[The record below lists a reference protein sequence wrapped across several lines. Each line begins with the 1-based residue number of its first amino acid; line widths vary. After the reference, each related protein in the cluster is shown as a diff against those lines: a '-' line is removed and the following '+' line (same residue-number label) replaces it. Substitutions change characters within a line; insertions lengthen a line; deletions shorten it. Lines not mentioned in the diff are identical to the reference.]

1 MHRYLLNPFNN
12 CSMKRIEFVLPV
24 ESMRG
29 NLSGEQNLVYAQ
41 NNNPAYEA
49 PNGTQYARNYQGR
62 YVGAKISRSGLK
74 YFITKTKSATVL
86 NAETRL
92 TMGTLAAVGAI
103 RSALMKDYPS
113 NYAQIV
119 AVLTAQIAQ
128 GIISGT
134 GKRTIMSLFYEKI
147 ADMLQGHKPTCVFSA
162 GETTVTVYNPWTLF
176 GNPAAALEINPA
188 VWLKFADLF
197 IAYASN
203 VHGGIYFTINGR
215 TFIDP
220 LFRSGSQVGQLSW
233 IAMCDSGI
241 VANPNYETAINGL
254 SANAN
259 DGVLID
265 NTYVVEYN
273 GEAVDA
279 EGEPVEGRK
288 YTATTPAT

>member
-1 MHRYLLNPFNN
+1 MIPPFD
-12 CSMKRIEFVLPV
+12 VLT
-24 ESMRG
+24 G
-29 NLSGEQNLVYAQ
+29 NLSGAQKLQYAQ

-49 PNGTQYARNYQGR
+49 PNGTQYARNYQAR
-62 YVGAKISRSGLK
+62 YVGARRGRDGHV
-74 YFITKTKSATVL
+74 YFQVKKSTATVL
-86 NAETRL
+86 NDQTRL

-103 RSALMKDYPS
+103 RSALMKDHAS
-113 NYAQIV
+113 DYAQIV
-119 AVLTAQIAQ
+119 AILTAQVAQ

-134 GKRTIMSLFYEKI
+134 GKRTIQSLFFEKI
-147 ADMLQGHKPTCVFSA
+147 ADMLQGYKPTCVFSA

-176 GNPAAALEINPA
+176 GNPSAALEINPA

-220 LFRSGSQVGQLSW
+220 LFRSGTEVGQLSW
-233 IAMCDSGI
+233 IAMCDSSI
-241 VANPNYETAINGL
+241 AANANYATAIDGL

-259 DGVLID
+259 DGVVL
-265 NTYVVEYN
+265 NSYVVEYN
-273 GEAVDA
+273 GEEVDA